1 MNIHES
7 AEDYLEAMLMLREER
22 GYVRA
27 VDVADKLGV
36 TLPSV
41 SYATKRLRE
50 DGYITYDPARMI
62 VLLEPG
68 LKIAEKMLARHKL
81 LTELLIGLGVS
92 PETAEEDAC
101 KIEHDLSEETFDAIR
116 RHAQEHRA

>member
-7 AEDYLEAMLMLREER
+7 AEDYLEAMLMLKEER

-92 PETAEEDAC
+92 EETAREDAC
-101 KIEHDLSEETFDAIR
+101 KIEHDLSVETFEAIR
-116 RHAQEHRA
+116 RHAQQYR